1 MSITIPKNIRQMGE
15 PEEKRKIYVEDYVVT
30 YLKQYAKEE
39 ILNSRG
45 AVLLGDA
52 QEQEGVSYLF
62 IRSALELAEHAVADG
77 TVLFTEELWGQVY
90 EEIGKYFQGQEILG
104 WFLSTPGFSPEISY
118 EILSTHRNYF
128 PGQDKVLFMEDPTE
142 GEETFF
148 AMSQGSLV
156 RQKGYFIFYERNLP
170 MQQYMLEKRGG
181 KSVDNREEFTDRAAR
196 SFRMLVQERKE
207 QSDQKRLMAFL
218 YGASTFL
225 VMVVLVIGITM
236 INNYEKMEQVEMA
249 LTNLTQ
255 NLENQQETAQADIGE
270 GQASPED
277 LSSLVLGEQPENSSG
292 QTLGETGNPA
302 APEGTDLD
310 GATDTE
316 APTGET
322 GTGGADTAGDAG
334 TGGADTAG
342 EAGTAGEIPDGSG
355 VEQPEPAP
363 ESSPQ
368 DGGAQGQPDQMQ
380 EVSAPAASGTYIVQ
394 KGDTLLSISRRIY
407 GNDRHIKEICQLN
420 NIEDSD
426 KIYAGE
432 KILLP

>member
-62 IRSALELAEHAVADG
+62 IRSALELTDHAVADG
-77 TVLFTEELWGQVY
+77 TVVFTEELWEQVY
-90 EEIGKYFQGQEILG
+90 QEMEKYFQGQEILG

-128 PGQDKVLFMEDPTE
+128 SGPDKVLFMEDPTE

-148 AMSQGSLV
+148 AMTQGNLV

-181 KSVDNREEFTDRAAR
+181 KSVDNQEEFTDRAAR

-218 YGASTFL
+218 YGVSTFL

-249 LTNLTQ
+249 LANLTE
-255 NLENQQETAQADIGE
+255 NLETQQETAQADAEG
-270 GQASPED
+270 GQAASED
-277 LSSLVLGEQPENSSG
+277 LSAFVLREQTGTSSG
-292 QTLGETGNPA
+292 QIAGESGNPA
-302 APEGTDLD
+302 APEEAGLD
-310 GATDTE
+310 TAAGTE
-316 APTGET
+316 APAE
-322 GTGGADTAGDAG
+322 
-334 TGGADTAG
+334 
-342 EAGTAGEIPDGSG
+342 EAGTAGEAGGAAIAGETDTTGEEPDNPGEG
-355 VEQPEPAP
+355 QPKSLP
-363 ESSPQ
+363 ESSPE
-368 DGGAQGQPDQMQ
+368 DRGAEGQTDQMQ
-380 EVSAPAASGTYIVQ
+380 EASAPAASGTYIVQ
-394 KGDTLLSISRRIY
+394 KGDTLLSISRKIY

>member
-1 MSITIPKNIRQMGE
+1 MEQKGIPSILTFTAQMTREVEMSITIPKNIRQMGE

-45 AVLLGDA
+45 AVLLGNA
-52 QEQEGVSYLF
+52 QEQEGISYLF

-77 TVLFTEELWGQVY
+77 TVAFTEELWMQVY
-90 EEIGKYFQGQEILG
+90 EEIEKYFQGQEILG

-118 EILSTHRNYF
+118 EILSTHRNFF

-148 AMSQGSLV
+148 AMNQGSLV
-156 RQKGYFIFYERNLP
+156 RQRGYIIFYERNMP

-207 QSDQKRLMAFL
+207 QSDQKRIMAFL
-218 YGASTFL
+218 YGVSTFL

-249 LTNLTQ
+249 LTNLT
-255 NLENQQETAQADIGE
+255 ESMETQQETAQA
-270 GQASPED
+270 ED
-277 LSSLVLGEQPENSSG
+277 LSDLLSAEQQESLEGQPLEAGSETNSPQEAESEA
-292 QTLGETGNPA
+292 LEPA
-302 APEGTDLD
+302 APEGTPE
-310 GATDTE
+310 GAGNPGDIQASPSEEPPAPPAEEQPTE
-316 APTGET
+316 APENPSS
-322 GTGGADTAGDAG
+322 
-334 TGGADTAG
+334 
-342 EAGTAGEIPDGSG
+342 E
-355 VEQPEPAP
+355 EQPNE
-363 ESSPQ
+363 
-368 DGGAQGQPDQMQ
+368 MQ
-380 EVSAPAASGTYIVQ
+380 ETSAPVTPSSTYIVQ
-394 KGDTLLSISRRIY
+394 KGDTLLSISRKIY